1 MMLKGIIPPLITP
14 LLGRDRLD
22 MEGLERL
29 VEHMIEGGIHGLFAL
44 GSTGEGPNLSYGLR
58 AELVQRLCQIVKG
71 RVPIL
76 VSVTD
81 TAFEESLQMSQVAS
95 EAGADAVVLATPY
108 YFPAGQTELIQYVE
122 HIVAELA
129 LPTVLYNIPSLTKVW
144 FEVET
149 LKTLA
154 AQERILGVK
163 DSSDDLEY
171 YSELCGLRSLRPDWS
186 FLIGP
191 EDKLIRSISLGGN
204 GGVNG
209 GANLFPRLFV
219 DAYNAAVSKDSVRS
233 SQLQRKIEALGE
245 IYTIGHYASRF
256 IKGTKCA
263 ASLLGLCDD
272 FMAEPF
278 NRFYPEDRAKVA
290 AILEKLNPYSYETPE
305 TPT

>member
-22 MEGLERL
+22 VEGLERL

>member
-22 MEGLERL
+22 VEGLERL

-81 TAFEESLQMSQVAS
+81 AAFEESLQMSQVAS